1 MATQKIKTKG
11 AKILV
16 VDDEAELTEIV
27 KDFLEGSGYMVQT
40 ETSSDKAISTAKS
53 FRPDLIL
60 LDIMMPLK
68 DGYEICKEIKK
79 DPALQNV
86 PVIFLTGKEALED
99 KQKSYQAGGDLY
111 IKKPFS
117 CESLLGIVKM
127 VLIAVNK

>member
-1 MATQKIKTKG
+1 MATQKIRVKG

-16 VDDEAELTEIV
+16 VDDEPELTEIV
-27 KDFLEGSGYMVQT
+27 RDFLEGSGYLVQT
-40 ETSSDKAISTAKS
+40 ENTSDKAILTAKS

-60 LDIMMPLK
+60 LDIMMPGK
-68 DGYEICKEIKK
+68 NGYEICKEVKK

-86 PVIFLTGKEALED
+86 PVIFLTGKEAMED

>member
-1 MATQKIKTKG
+1 MATQKIKIKG

-16 VDDEAELTEIV
+16 VDDEPELTEIV
-27 KDFLEGSGYMVQT
+27 KDFLEGSGYMVMT
-40 ETSSDKAISTAKS
+40 ENSSDKAIATAKS

-60 LDIMMPLK
+60 LDIMMPIK
-68 DGYEICKEIKK
+68 DGYVICKEIKK

-99 KQKSYQAGGDLY
+99 KQKSYQVGGDLY

>member
-1 MATQKIKTKG
+1 MATQKIKIKG

-27 KDFLEGSGYMVQT
+27 RDFLEGSGYIVQT
-40 ETSSDKAISTAKS
+40 ENTSDKAIATAKS

-60 LDIMMPLK
+60 LDIMMPGK

-79 DPALQNV
+79 DLALQNV

-99 KQKSYQAGGDLY
+99 KQRSYQVGGDLY